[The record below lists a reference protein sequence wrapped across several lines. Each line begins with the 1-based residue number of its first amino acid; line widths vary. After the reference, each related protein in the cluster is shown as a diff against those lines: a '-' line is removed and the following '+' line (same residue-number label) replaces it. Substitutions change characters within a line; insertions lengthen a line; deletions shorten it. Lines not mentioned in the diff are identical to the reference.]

1 MERNEQMRIASA
13 LAEISM
19 QVTRKCKEDYLYE
32 LVAIVEALDNK
43 RNYVLFARETGAD
56 GMNRFT
62 ESVDIIEGIQAAK
75 KSLGVDCV
83 FTFVWNEKKGNWRIE
98 VLNINLDKSTIWALT
113 NGFDSRCILYR
124 VVD

>member
-13 LAEISM
+13 LAEISI

-32 LVAIVEALDNK
+32 LVSIVEALDK
-43 RNYVLFARETGAD
+43 KENYVLFARETGAD

-62 ESVDIIEGIQAAK
+62 DSGDLYEGIQAAK

-83 FTFVWNEKKGNWRIE
+83 FTFVWDERKGNWCVFI
-98 VLNINLDKSTIWALT
+98 LNINLDKSTMWALT